1 MSVHDFADEV
11 KAVVAELKK
20 EELQHL
26 GQEVL
31 YILAAIYVTRRTK

>member
-1 MSVHDFADEV
+1 MNVHEFTTEV
-11 KAVVAELKK
+11 KAVVEELKK

-31 YILAAIYVTRRTK
+31 LILAAIYVTRKT